1 MQKLYFEDFHVGDS
15 FDLGSI
21 SVTQEEIIDFARQFD
36 PQVFHIDPALA
47 KASFFGELVASGWH
61 TGALFMRLL
70 VDALFSKVDSMGSPG
85 VDEIRF
91 LKAVRPGDAL
101 SGRFTVIETRPS
113 SSRPYLGIIK
123 AQGTLHNQ
131 NGELVL
137 SMVSTH
143 FFGCRPPE
151 KASSDVSC

>member
-36 PQVFHIDPALA
+36 PQVFHTDPALA

-143 FFGCRPPE
+143 FFGCLPPE